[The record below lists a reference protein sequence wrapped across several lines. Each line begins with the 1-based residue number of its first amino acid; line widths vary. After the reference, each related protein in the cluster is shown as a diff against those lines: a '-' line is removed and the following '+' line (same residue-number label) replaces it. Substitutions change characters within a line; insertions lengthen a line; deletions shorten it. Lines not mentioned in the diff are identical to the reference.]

1 MNNQKI
7 TKIKYLNFNNRIY
20 IIVNYKNNSKN
31 IFYVGEEIVFDNSK
45 YRIILENNYPFLQQ
59 IKN

>member
-1 MNNQKI
+1 M
-7 TKIKYLNFNNRIY
+7 F
-20 IIVNYKNNSKN
+20 YKNNSKN
-31 IFYVGEEIVFDNSK
+31 ILYVGEEIVFDNSK